1 MSIIDE
7 LLSDV
12 LIPPMAKVRQVFPRP
27 VLRNVAEVV
36 QREMMKPG
44 LLDKIKPGDSVA
56 VTVGSRG
63 IANLP
68 VIIREIVDSLK
79 KAGAQPFIVPA
90 MGSHGGASAE
100 GQTEVLSGLG
110 ITPESVGAPIRATME
125 VINLSEEGQSPVY
138 FDRNAFAAQHTVV
151 VGRVK
156 IHTSFRGPY
165 ESGIVKMIAIGLG
178 KQKGAELCHSLGL
191 EKMSAQIESMAR
203 IAIAKTNILCGVA
216 LLENGYDETC
226 KIVSIPA
233 GQILDA
239 EPALLVEARGYM
251 PQVYLNHIDVLI
263 VDEMGKNIS
272 GTGLDPNIIER
283 FTTPSIPDT
292 DKFQRIV
299 IRDLTPESHGN
310 FNGSGLADMCT
321 RRLFEKMD
329 FAATYPNPL
338 TSRVAGSVK
347 IPMVLE
353 TDRQA
358 IRAAIKTCLN
368 IDPANVR
375 MVRIKNTLHLEEIQ
389 ISAALMREARSHP
402 HIEVLE
408 NAAPLLFD
416 TQGDL
421 QK

>member
-27 VLRNVAEVV
+27 VLRNVVEVV
-36 QREMMKPG
+36 QREMRKPG

-110 ITPESVGAPIRATME
+110 ITPESIGAPIRATME

-191 EKMSAQIESMAR
+191 EKMSAQIERMAR

-226 KIVSIPA
+226 RIVSIPA

-239 EPALLVEARGYM
+239 EPSLLVEARGYM

-353 TDRQA
+353 NDRQA
-358 IRAAIKTCLN
+358 IQAAIKTCLN

-375 MVRIKNTLHLEEIQ
+375 MVRIKNTLHLEDIQ
-389 ISAALMREARSHP
+389 ISAALMKEACSHP

-408 NAAPLLFD
+408 HAAPLLFD